1 MLTAVLGA
9 ALAVGLV
16 LGFRHRTAH
25 GELRLYGFA
34 LLIAAAVFVGFAVFR
49 GSLEDIA
56 LEGVGFSLFGL
67 FAMFGWKGQA
77 RWLAIGWLVHVG
89 WDLVQRG
96 NPGHVPPWYAWLC
109 AGFDPVIAVRAF
121 MLRNTR

>member
-34 LLIAAAVFVGFAVFR
+34 LLIAAAVYVGFALVR
-49 GSLEDIA
+49 RSPEGIA

-77 RWLAIGWLVHVG
+77 RWLAIGWLIHVA
-89 WDLVQRG
+89 WNFIQRG
-96 NPGHVPPWYAWLC
+96 DPSHVPLWSAWFF

-121 MLRNTR
+121 MLRNAP